1 MGDATKNTMI
11 WECQVWCGYVAFK
24 MGIISETTIKNNQ
37 SLNEERNSETNNR
50 KKGEMEENKV
60 RRGEKMDRENKEM
73 DNIEVVEVTVE
84 INGKGIQSDP
94 QNEIITENV
103 EILGDEQTKNKK
115 KEKSKEQEKS

>member
-1 MGDATKNTMI
+1 MGCLCY
-11 WECQVWCGYVAFK
+11 ECLDKLGMHEIIFAFK

-37 SLNEERNSETNNR
+37 SLNEDRNSETNNR

-60 RRGEKMDRENKEM
+60 RRGEKRDRENKEM